1 MGARSRWSRAAVAAC
16 ALLACVA
23 GALAPLRL
31 PDQAVKRAPRGP
43 KRLVNKLTNRPRP
56 PRWILDV
63 KALPDAGDFGVVFV
77 NPKSGGRQGRRAL
90 RALRRALHPCQVV
103 DLTRDGAA
111 DDALKL
117 LAPLARGAV
126 AANATVD
133 GAARDAR
140 PRPRLRAVVCGGD
153 GTVGWVAGH
162 LDAAAARD
170 GAFVKPPLAV
180 FPLGTG
186 NDLARVL
193 GWGGGV
199 GGDLELDARVAEWAR
214 AAPARLDR
222 WAADV
227 DGEAVPFLNYLG
239 VGVDAEVAL
248 EFHRQRQRRPK
259 VFASRLL
266 NKALYGVAALFRSS
280 GGGGAPRGPLVAPL
294 LDVAVDGE
302 HIEVPATARAVVVA
316 NIDSYMGG
324 GKLWYGD
331 RGDDDG
337 LVEVLAFDGVVHLA
351 RVRLGLARPHAL
363 GQGASVVVARSAP
376 LPAHVDGEPF
386 PLAGAGA
393 IAVARSGTLDVL
405 ANDQERSGWKL
416 DAFSR
421 HLLAL
426 YDYERGIYA
435 VDRPAPRIKARP
447 KLF

>member
-1 MGARSRWSRAAVAAC
+1 LNLSC
-16 ALLACVA
+16 
-23 GALAPLRL
+23 
-31 PDQAVKRAPRGP
+31 
-43 KRLVNKLTNRPRP
+43 
-56 PRWILDV
+56 
-63 KALPDAGDFGVVFV
+63 
-77 NPKSGGRQGRRAL
+77 
-90 RALRRALHPCQVV
+90 
-103 DLTRDGAA
+103 
-111 DDALKL
+111 
-117 LAPLARGAV
+117 
-126 AANATVD
+126 
-133 GAARDAR
+133 
-140 PRPRLRAVVCGGD
+140 
-153 GTVGWVAGH
+153 
-162 LDAAAARD
+162 
-170 GAFVKPPLAV
+170 
-180 FPLGTG
+180 
-186 NDLARVL
+186 
-193 GWGGGV
+193 
-199 GGDLELDARVAEWAR
+199 
-214 AAPARLDR
+214 PA
-222 WAADV
+222 
-227 DGEAVPFLNYLG
+227 
-239 VGVDAEVAL
+239 
-248 EFHRQRQRRPK
+248 Q
-259 VFASRLL
+259 
-266 NKALYGVAALFRSS
+266 ALYGVAALFRSS

-302 HIEVPATARAVVVA
+302 RIEVPATARAVVVA

-363 GQGASVVVARSAP
+363 GQGASVVVARSAS

-386 PLAGAGA
+386 PLPGAGA